1 MTDHRV
7 LVQLGRFMS
16 VGGFGFLL
24 DLGVFQGLVWLGLEP
39 IPARLV
45 SASMAVTLTWILN
58 RHLVFYTSNQI
69 GRGAEYMRYIVVQA
83 LGLSINLGVFLLL
96 LESSEL
102 AGRVPVLA
110 LIGGAAAA
118 IFFNYLGA
126 RYWAFRMDVDRR

>member
-1 MTDHRV
+1 MVNEVHRV
-7 LVQLGRFMS
+7 LAQFGRFMS

-24 DLGVFQGLVWLGLEP
+24 DIGVFQGLIWLGVEP
-39 IPARLV
+39 M

-58 RHLVFYTSNQI
+58 RHLVFYTSSQT
-69 GRGAEYMRYIVVQA
+69 GRGAEYVRYIVVQA
-83 LGLSINLGVFLLL
+83 LGLTINLGVFLLL
-96 LESSEL
+96 ISSSEL

-126 RYWAFRMDVDRR
+126 RCWAFRMDVDRR